1 MLLLKYSISFVHTLT
16 SSGAE
21 AKVILYEGKSHTD
34 LFLQDPMRGG
44 RDAVLEDICSVM
56 RETSHNDDGNK
67 GNYDPRRLQRRM
79 VPEILLKLAHKISP
93 F

>member
-1 MLLLKYSISFVHTLT
+1 MLLLKYSISFVDTLK
-16 SSGAE
+16 SRGAE
-21 AKVILYEGKSHTD
+21 AKFILYEGKSHTD

-44 RDAVLEDICSVM
+44 RDAVLEDICSIM
-56 RETSHNDDGNK
+56 RKTSHNDGNN

-79 VPEILLKLAHKISP
+79 VPEILLKLAHKVSP

>member
-1 MLLLKYSISFVHTLT
+1 MDTLI
-16 SSGAE
+16 SSGAKAE
-21 AKVILYEGKSHTD
+21 VVLYEGKSHTD

-44 RDAVLEDICSVM
+44 RDAVLEEICSIM
-56 RETSHNDDGNK
+56 RETSHNDGNN
-67 GNYDPRRLQRRM
+67 GNYDSRRLQRRM